1 MTTYARKPGTSET
14 VIGDDVFL
22 VAPETREIVHLDVMG
37 AALWRLVETPQPHAD
52 IVATFA
58 DAFPDIGPA
67 QLAADLSAALQK
79 LVAEGLVAEA

>member
-1 MTTYARKPGTSET
+1 MTRYVRKAGASKT

-37 AALWRLVETPQPHAD
+37 AALWRLLETPQSRVD

-58 DAFPDIGPA
+58 AAFPDIASA
-67 QLAADLSAALQK
+67 QLDADLSAALQK
-79 LVAEGLVAEA
+79 LVAEGLVGEI